1 MKILHSALACV
12 LCAPSLLAGTNEALR
27 VGAYNIRFASGDRGG
42 ANDWNLRKGD
52 VSTLIRRLDMDV
64 FGLQEV
70 EPEQVRYLCESL
82 PEYEII
88 GDHRNSDR
96 ISGEASPVVYRK
108 RRFAVVRCG
117 TFWLSEKPDEAG
129 SRGWGAFNPRVC
141 TWAHLRDKLSGIEF
155 CFLNAHPDSKNEC
168 ARNNGMG
175 LVLCKIRELVA
186 NGIPVVFVGDHNC
199 RETATAA
206 LLVAKHLQNAMLV
219 SETTPM
225 GPWRTFNGWRWRD
238 EEVSAEEMLKITAD
252 VRNGDRELYD
262 RCGGSRIDYIY
273 VSPEV
278 RVVRYET
285 IAASR
290 RNARRYP
297 SDHFP
302 VVATLIFTDR

>member
-1 MKILHSALACV
+1 MCV
-12 LCAPSLLAGTNEALR
+12 LCAVPAFAETNAELCVGT
-27 VGAYNIRFASGDRGG
+27 YNIRFASGDRGG
-42 ANDWNLRKGD
+42 ANDWKLRRDD
-52 VSTLIRRLDMDV
+52 VAALIRRLDMDV
-64 FGLQEV
+64 FGMQEV
-70 EPEQVRYLCESL
+70 EPDQMEFLRGVLA
-82 PEYEII
+82 EYEIV
-88 GDHRNSDR
+88 GDRRNADR
-96 ISGEASPVVYRK
+96 ATGEASPVVYRK
-108 RRFAVVRCG
+108 NRFSPVSGG
-117 TFWLSEKPDEAG
+117 TFWLSETPDEPG
-129 SRGWGAFNPRVC
+129 SRGWGAFNPRIC
-141 TWAHLRDKLSGIEF
+141 TWVRLKDKLSDVEF
-155 CFLNAHPDSKNEC
+155 CFMNAHPDSKSEH
-168 ARNNGMG
+168 ARNKGMELILMRMRDVSPKG
-175 LVLCKIRELVA
+175 LPI
-186 NGIPVVFVGDHNC
+186 IFVGDHNC

-206 LLVAKHLQNAMLV
+206 LLVAKHLKNAMIV

-302 VVATLIFTDR
+302 VVATLSFTDR